1 MERIC
6 PQCVALARANEAAA
20 QRLMQLERER
30 DAAVEALRAATIM
43 LATPGGVCVRIEET
57 RKPDPA

>member
-20 QRLMQLERER
+20 HRVIELERER
-30 DAAVEALRAATIM
+30 DDLASALRAATIV
-43 LATPGGVCVRIEET
+43 LATLGGISVRIEE
-57 RKPDPA
+57 RHELDPA